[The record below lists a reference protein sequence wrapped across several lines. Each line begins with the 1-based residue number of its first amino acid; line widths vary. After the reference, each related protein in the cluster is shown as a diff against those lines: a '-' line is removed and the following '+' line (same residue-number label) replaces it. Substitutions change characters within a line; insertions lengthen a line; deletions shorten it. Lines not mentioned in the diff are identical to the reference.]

1 MALKTSLIIDLAGNI
16 QTRARQY
23 GSALGGLASRGRAAM
38 RGLSSAA
45 QLAGRGLDKLGNRYT
60 ALLGGGAAAIAVRG
74 TMNIG
79 HHGGRQ

>member
-38 RGLSSAA
+38 RGLQSTAVN
-45 QLAGRGLDKLGNRYT
+45 LGRGMDGMANK
-60 ALLGGGAAAIAVRG
+60 
-74 TMNIG
+74 
-79 HHGGRQ
+79 